1 MWRFVRSPFGL
12 TLRGIRDSE
21 SRMRSL
27 GYNVPLHLFIGFTV
41 SGFFAGVAGALY
53 AMFNNFVSPST
64 VALAQSVEGLLM
76 AIAGG
81 VGTLFGA
88 FVGAAAIIAL
98 ENVVSAYTE
107 RWQMVLGITFIL
119 IMIFAPEGIIGKAAR
134 HSDAQGAL
142 IECFHERSIEMD
154 RRQFLK
160 TTTAALTAAGVGVAP
175 WRSAQAQAGPIK
187 IGLLAPLTGVVA
199 SGGGDGRGRAVLS
212 RAGQERDRR
221 PQGRDSSSRTTPR
234 TPTPPCRRRAA
245 WSSRPMCHFLIG
257 NLLANTGLA
266 VANYVKGTGTPYFI
280 PIIAADD
287 LTQRQ
292 RIKNVIRVAGYSASE
307 FTHPLGDWAL
317 KQGYKKIATISQDY
331 TFGHEQCGGL
341 AQVFTE
347 GGGEIVQQFWHPL
360 NTADFSPYL
369 GQLADLKIDAIFAME
384 TGADATRFIQQYASF
399 GLKAKMPLLGAMNG
413 TDQSVIRTLG
423 EECEG
428 IVLAGAFRGR
438 FGQSGDAEVRQG
450 L

>member
-1 MWRFVRSPFGL
+1 
-12 TLRGIRDSE
+12 
-21 SRMRSL
+21 
-27 GYNVPLHLFIGFTV
+27 
-41 SGFFAGVAGALY
+41 
-53 AMFNNFVSPST
+53 
-64 VALAQSVEGLLM
+64 
-76 AIAGG
+76 
-81 VGTLFGA
+81 
-88 FVGAAAIIAL
+88 
-98 ENVVSAYTE
+98 
-107 RWQMVLGITFIL
+107 
-119 IMIFAPEGIIGKAAR
+119 
-134 HSDAQGAL
+134 
-142 IECFHERSIEMD
+142 MD

-160 TTTAALTAAGVGVAP
+160 NTTAALTVAGAGVGP

-199 SGGGDGRGRAVLS
+199 SGGKEMVEGVQFYLDQVKGEMGGRKVELVIEDDASNPDTALQK
-212 RAGQERDRR
+212 ARR
-221 PQGRDSSSRTTPR
+221 LVEQGN
-234 TPTPPCRRRAA
+234 
-245 WSSRPMCHFLIG
+245 CHMLIG

-369 GQLADLKIDAIFAME
+369 GQLADLKIDAVFAME
-384 TGADATRFIQQYASF
+384 TGADATRFIQQYSSF
-399 GLKAKMPLLGAMNG
+399 GLKAKTPLLAAMNG

-428 IVLAGAFRGR
+428 IISPAHFAEGSDNPVTQEFAKEYEAKYGKIPSLYGFSMYSGVMWIDAALKKMGGKVEDREAFIDTVLKTELDGSPLGKIVKLDGYGNPIYDVYIRKVAKRADGKFWNVPVTSYPNVSQFWKYDPETYLKQPPYSRT
-438 FGQSGDAEVRQG
+438 FQG
-450 L
+450 IKKA

>member
-1 MWRFVRSPFGL
+1 
-12 TLRGIRDSE
+12 
-21 SRMRSL
+21 
-27 GYNVPLHLFIGFTV
+27 
-41 SGFFAGVAGALY
+41 
-53 AMFNNFVSPST
+53 
-64 VALAQSVEGLLM
+64 
-76 AIAGG
+76 
-81 VGTLFGA
+81 
-88 FVGAAAIIAL
+88 
-98 ENVVSAYTE
+98 
-107 RWQMVLGITFIL
+107 
-119 IMIFAPEGIIGKAAR
+119 
-134 HSDAQGAL
+134 
-142 IECFHERSIEMD
+142 MD

-160 TTTAALTAAGVGVAP
+160 NTTAALTVAGAGVGP

-199 SGGGDGRGRAVLS
+199 SGGKEMVEGVQFYLDQVKGEMGGRKVELVIEDDASNPDTALQK
-212 RAGQERDRR
+212 ARR
-221 PQGRDSSSRTTPR
+221 LVEQGN
-234 TPTPPCRRRAA
+234 
-245 WSSRPMCHFLIG
+245 CHMLIG

-369 GQLADLKIDAIFAME
+369 GQLADLKVDAIFAME
-384 TGADATRFIQQYASF
+384 TGADSTRFIQQYASF
-399 GLKAKMPLLGAMNG
+399 GLKAKTPLLAAMNG

-428 IVLAGAFRGR
+428 IFSPAHFAEGSDNPVTQKFAREYEAKYSKIPSLYGFSMYSGVMWIDAALKKTGGKVEDREAFIDTVLKTELDGSPLGKAVKL
-438 FGQSGDAEVRQG
+438 DAYGNPIYDVYVRKVVKRADGKFWNVPVATYPNVSQFWKYDPEIYMKQPPYSRTFQG
-450 L
+450 IKKG

>member
-1 MWRFVRSPFGL
+1 
-12 TLRGIRDSE
+12 
-21 SRMRSL
+21 
-27 GYNVPLHLFIGFTV
+27 
-41 SGFFAGVAGALY
+41 
-53 AMFNNFVSPST
+53 
-64 VALAQSVEGLLM
+64 
-76 AIAGG
+76 
-81 VGTLFGA
+81 
-88 FVGAAAIIAL
+88 
-98 ENVVSAYTE
+98 
-107 RWQMVLGITFIL
+107 
-119 IMIFAPEGIIGKAAR
+119 
-134 HSDAQGAL
+134 
-142 IECFHERSIEMD
+142 MD

-160 TTTAALTAAGVGVAP
+160 STGFTLASAGIGVGP
-175 WRSAQAQAGPIK
+175 WNQALAQEGPIK
-187 IGLLAPLTGVVA
+187 VGLLAPLTGVVA
-199 SGGGDGRGRAVLS
+199 SGGREMVEGTQFFFESIGNQVAGRKIELIVEDDASNPDTALQK
-212 RAGQERDRR
+212 ARR
-221 PQGRDSSSRTTPR
+221 LVEQNNVH
-234 TPTPPCRRRAA
+234 
-245 WSSRPMCHFLIG
+245 WLIG

-292 RIKNVIRVAGYSASE
+292 RIKNVVRVAGYSASQ

-369 GQLADLKIDAIFAME
+369 GQLANMKVDAIFAME

-399 GLKAKMPLLGAMNG
+399 GLKGKIPLLGAMNA

-423 EECEG
+423 DECEG
-428 IVLAGAFRGR
+428 IISPAHFAEGSDNPVTRKFVDDYTAKYQKTPSLYGFSMYSGAMWVTEAMKAMGGKIDNREAFIDTVLKTDLTGSPLGKTVKLDDYGNPIYDVYIRKTMKRPDGKYWNVPIETYANVSQFWKYDPATYLKQPPYSRNF
-438 FGQSGDAEVRQG
+438 QG
-450 L
+450 IKKG

>member
-1 MWRFVRSPFGL
+1 
-12 TLRGIRDSE
+12 
-21 SRMRSL
+21 
-27 GYNVPLHLFIGFTV
+27 
-41 SGFFAGVAGALY
+41 
-53 AMFNNFVSPST
+53 
-64 VALAQSVEGLLM
+64 
-76 AIAGG
+76 
-81 VGTLFGA
+81 
-88 FVGAAAIIAL
+88 
-98 ENVVSAYTE
+98 
-107 RWQMVLGITFIL
+107 
-119 IMIFAPEGIIGKAAR
+119 
-134 HSDAQGAL
+134 
-142 IECFHERSIEMD
+142 MD

-160 TTTAALTAAGVGVAP
+160 STGFTLASAGIGVGP
-175 WRSAQAQAGPIK
+175 WNQALAQEGPIK

-199 SGGGDGRGRAVLS
+199 SGGREMVEGTQFFFDSIGNQVAGRKIELIIEDDASNPDTSLQK
-212 RAGQERDRR
+212 ARR
-221 PQGRDSSSRTTPR
+221 LVEQNNVH
-234 TPTPPCRRRAA
+234 
-245 WSSRPMCHFLIG
+245 WLIG

-292 RIKNVIRVAGYSASE
+292 RIKNVIRVAGYSASA

-317 KQGYKKIATISQDY
+317 KQGYKKIATVSQDY

-369 GQLADLKIDAIFAME
+369 GQLANMKVDAIFAME

-399 GLKAKMPLLGAMNG
+399 GLKGKIPLLGAMNA

-423 EECEG
+423 DECEG
-428 IVLAGAFRGR
+428 IVSPAHFAEGSDNPVTKKFVDDYTAKYQKTPSLYGFSMYSGAMWVTEAMKAMGGKIDNR
-438 FGQSGDAEVRQG
+438 DAFIDTVLKTDLTGSPLGKTVKLDEYGNPIYDVYIRKTVKRPDGKYWNVPIETYANVSQFWKYDPATYLKQPPYSRNFQG
-450 L
+450 IKKG

>member
-1 MWRFVRSPFGL
+1 ML
-12 TLRGIRDSE
+12 LRRD
-21 SRMRSL
+21 
-27 GYNVPLHLFIGFTV
+27 
-41 SGFFAGVAGALY
+41 
-53 AMFNNFVSPST
+53 
-64 VALAQSVEGLLM
+64 
-76 AIAGG
+76 
-81 VGTLFGA
+81 
-88 FVGAAAIIAL
+88 
-98 ENVVSAYTE
+98 
-107 RWQMVLGITFIL
+107 
-119 IMIFAPEGIIGKAAR
+119 
-134 HSDAQGAL
+134 
-142 IECFHERSIEMD
+142 IEMD

-160 TTTAALTAAGVGVAP
+160 NTTAALTVAGAGVGP

-199 SGGGDGRGRAVLS
+199 SGGKEMVEGVQFYLDQVKGEMAGRKVELVIEDDASNPDTALQK
-212 RAGQERDRR
+212 ARR
-221 PQGRDSSSRTTPR
+221 LVEQ
-234 TPTPPCRRRAA
+234 AN
-245 WSSRPMCHFLIG
+245 CHMLIG

-266 VANYVKGTGTPYFI
+266 VANYVKATGTPYFI

-369 GQLADLKIDAIFAME
+369 GQIADLKVDAIFAME
-384 TGADATRFIQQYASF
+384 TGADATRFIQQYSSF
-399 GLKAKMPLLGAMNG
+399 GLKAKTPLLAAMNG

-428 IVLAGAFRGR
+428 IMSPAHFAEGSDNPVTQKFSREYEAKYGKIPSLYGFSMYSGVMWIDAALKKMGGKVEDREAFIDTVLKTELDGSPLGKAVKL
-438 FGQSGDAEVRQG
+438 DAYGNPIYDVYIRKVVKRADGKFWNVPVTTYPNVSQFWKYDPETYLKQPPYSRTFQG
-450 L
+450 IKKA